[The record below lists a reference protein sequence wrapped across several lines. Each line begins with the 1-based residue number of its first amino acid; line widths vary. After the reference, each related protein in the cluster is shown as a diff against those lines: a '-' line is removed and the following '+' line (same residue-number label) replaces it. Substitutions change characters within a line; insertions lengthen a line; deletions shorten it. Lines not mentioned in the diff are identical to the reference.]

1 MGKSS
6 RLLWLVW
13 IGGKLE
19 IIKRSSTHKPDGHPG
34 LLYSAGKIVLEQ
46 KAFHPSSRVHNIVL
60 VGQCVTMTFAVL
72 KIFTIYLPG
81 LDGFQL
87 WRANLLNFVAKVV
100 YAVFYPGYY
109 CPLLA

>member
-34 LLYSAGKIVLEQ
+34 LLDSAGKIVLEQ
-46 KAFHPSSRVHNIVL
+46 KAARVHNIVL

-81 LDGFQL
+81 LDGF
-87 WRANLLNFVAKVV
+87 NFGALI
-100 YAVFYPGYY
+100 
-109 CPLLA
+109 C